1 MTGSSPKAPIQ
12 TTAGGS
18 CPVPLQNSVSAS
30 QPPSP
35 GQRGHCGEHRQPPG
49 GAALSRLGEQRGK
62 LLQPRGAQLR
72 WVLPRVK
79 GVRPLGVFLY
89 LPDPGS
95 QAPVPRGEAPHRHC
109 ASDRSGLQAAGSSA
123 ACGPGSPAHRH
134 QSGPQDRRA
143 RQLRWAARGAWARR
157 AVEGSAEAGT
167 PGRAGAEL
175 IKARRRAQGKSRRV
189 AVRPSSAC
197 ERAAL
202 SSAPGGL
209 TPQRA
214 RAPAV
219 GTRGRG
225 RPGSRSEDEAHGR
238 S

>member
-12 TTAGGS
+12 TTAGCS
-18 CPVPLQNSVSAS
+18 CPVPQQYKVSPP

-72 WVLPRVK
+72 WVLPRFG

-89 LPDPGS
+89 PPDPGS
-95 QAPVPRGEAPHRHC
+95 QAPVSRGKAPHRHC
-109 ASDRSGLQAAGSSA
+109 ASDCTGLHAGGSSA
-123 ACGPGSPAHRH
+123 ACGPGSSAHRH
-134 QSGPQDRRA
+134 QPGPQGRRA
-143 RQLRWAARGAWARR
+143 RQLPWAARGAWARQ

-175 IKARRRAQGKSRRV
+175 IKARRRAQGVSRRV
-189 AVRPSSAC
+189 AVRPSSA
-197 ERAAL
+197 
-202 SSAPGGL
+202 
-209 TPQRA
+209 
-214 RAPAV
+214 
-219 GTRGRG
+219 
-225 RPGSRSEDEAHGR
+225 
-238 S
+238 